1 MRMPV
6 EAIRNRMLNAM
17 HAAGFT
23 DLVPAHSAVLRYP
36 GPHGRR
42 PSDVAAEAGM
52 SKQAMNYLLR
62 ELEDLGYLVR
72 RVDPEDKRSRRIE
85 LTDRGMAA
93 RDKLRTT
100 VSAIENDM
108 ARELGPEE
116 FAQLKTLLM
125 ALNNTTLLR
134 EFRESTG
141 QQSTLPGTSRS

>member
-72 RVDPEDKRSRRIE
+72 RVEPEDKRSRRIE

-93 RDKLRTT
+93 RDILRTT

>member
-6 EAIRNRMLNAM
+6 EAIRNRMLNAVS
-17 HAAGFT
+17 AAGFT
-23 DLVPAHSAVLRYP
+23 DLVPAHAAVLRYP

-93 RDKLRTT
+93 RDILRTT
-100 VSAIENDM
+100 ASAIEHDM
-108 ARELGPEE
+108 ARELGPKE
-116 FAQLKTLLM
+116 FAQLKALLM
-125 ALNNTTLLR
+125 ALNDTALLR
-134 EFRESTG
+134 EFRESVG
-141 QQSTLPGTSRS
+141 QLSAVPGTSRS

>member
-93 RDKLRTT
+93 RDILRTT

-141 QQSTLPGTSRS
+141 QQSTFPGTSRS

>member
-1 MRMPV
+1 
-6 EAIRNRMLNAM
+6 MLNAM

-93 RDKLRTT
+93 RDILRTT

>member
-62 ELEDLGYLVR
+62 ELEDFGYLVR

-93 RDKLRTT
+93 RDILRTT

>member
-125 ALNNTTLLR
+125 ALNDTTLLR

>member
-1 MRMPV
+1 
-6 EAIRNRMLNAM
+6 
-17 HAAGFT
+17 
-23 DLVPAHSAVLRYP
+23 
-36 GPHGRR
+36 
-42 PSDVAAEAGM
+42 M

-93 RDKLRTT
+93 RDELRTT

-141 QQSTLPGTSRS
+141 QQSALPDPSWS

>member
-93 RDKLRTT
+93 RDILRTT

>member
-93 RDKLRTT
+93 RDELRTT

-141 QQSTLPGTSRS
+141 QQSALPDPSWS

>member
-93 RDKLRTT
+93 RDILRTT

-134 EFRESTG
+134 EFRKSTG

>member
-125 ALNNTTLLR
+125 ARNDTTLLR

>member
-17 HAAGFT
+17 RAAGFT

-134 EFRESTG
+134 EFREATG

>member
-1 MRMPV
+1 MPV
-6 EAIRNRMLNAM
+6 DAIRNRMLNAV
-17 HAAGFT
+17 HAAGFA

-36 GPHGRR
+36 GPNGRR

-93 RDKLRTT
+93 REILRTT

-108 ARELGPEE
+108 ARELGPKE

-125 ALNNTTLLR
+125 ALNDTTLLR

-141 QQSTLPGTSRS
+141 QQSALPGTSIS